1 MEIENIY
8 EWIDRL
14 EDDFSHLDNDE
25 EEMTSAI
32 ENVKFVKLNDL
43 IILIN
48 SEMSFDEKARNSFNK
63 GAYHSLEKLR
73 NKLIESTINN

>member
-8 EWIDRL
+8 EWTDRL

-48 SEMSFDEKARNSFNK
+48 SC
-63 GAYHSLEKLR
+63 
-73 NKLIESTINN
+73 LIVDS